1 MNTTD
6 HSAAL
11 CTHVAQ
17 LVDSFDTVNSTVEHL
32 ATTPTAQQLTS
43 EEEAEELKTYLER
56 ISFGS
61 EMLLKRYDSGDAL
74 LEPILPRQGVVA
86 LVGSSDSGKSSLLRG
101 LAMAIVSGKEEY
113 IGFKLNARTRRA
125 IYVSTE
131 DDEASLANLMRR
143 QTALSSNYD
152 ALNYDNLHF
161 IFNTDNLLETIELG
175 LIHRTPDVVIIDAF
189 ADLYTGPL
197 NENNRVR
204 GFLQAFSQL
213 AVKYQTLFIFL
224 HHTGKRTENLAPSKH
239 NAIGSQGFEAKMRL
253 VMELRTDCERAD
265 IRHLCI
271 VKGNYLP
278 AEYKH
283 DSFELRFTPE
293 LNFEATGERVP
304 FGLLREHNN
313 DDNEKLQLI
322 QQMRSEGYSFQR
334 IADELGYKSKTSIIK
349 MLKKVD
355 VDTGHPVTLPM

>member
-32 ATTPTAQQLTS
+32 ATTPAAQELSS
-43 EEEAEELKTYLER
+43 EEEVQGLKTYLER
-56 ISFGS
+56 ISYGS
-61 EMLLKRYDSGDAL
+61 EMLLKRYDSQDAL

-131 DDEASLANLMRR
+131 DDEASLANLMCR
-143 QTALSSNYD
+143 QTGLTSNYD
-152 ALNYDNLHF
+152 ALSYDNLHF

-204 GFLQAFSQL
+204 GFLQSFSQL

-253 VMELRTDCERAD
+253 VMELRTDSERAD

-271 VKGNYLP
+271 VKGNYLSS
-278 AEYKH
+278 EYKH

-304 FGLLREHNN
+304 FGLLREHSN
-313 DDNEKLQLI
+313 DDDEKLQLI
-322 QQMRSEGYSFQR
+322 QQMRSEGKTYQQ
-334 IADELGYKSKTSIIK
+334 IADEMGYKSKTTIIN
-349 MLKKVD
+349 MYKKIEKNDGQSVI
-355 VDTGHPVTLPM
+355 LPM